1 MSKKLDNYI
10 EEALDNIRNDRK
22 ITRELLDDAVKWL
35 SKDEARHKDVG
46 IIMSKYVETLQRS
59 NEQLVKI
66 ASMVSKNSVNEGL
79 SAKDM
84 ADIYSALSSEEASD
98 GKTG

>member
-1 MSKKLDNYI
+1 MSKKVDNYI
-10 EEALDNIRNDRK
+10 DEVLDNIRNDRK

-35 SKDEARHKDVG
+35 SKDEARHKEIGVV
-46 IIMSKYVETLQRS
+46 MAKYVETLQRS

-66 ASMVSKNSVNEGL
+66 AAMVSKDSSNEGL

-84 ADIYSALSSEEASD
+84 DQIYSAISNNSDSGEE
-98 GKTG
+98 K